1 MSGETPLTPACFE
14 KLAQSYADL
23 IRAGEKT
30 PEDVPTKPAA
40 LRPRVDY
47 LLREPNMGA

>member
-1 MSGETPLTPACFE
+1 MSGETPLKPACYE
-14 KLAQSYADL
+14 TIAQSYAEL

-30 PEDVPTKPAA
+30 PDDVPMKPAA

-47 LLREPNMGA
+47 LLREPNRR